1 MRTSPS
7 FSVLASCSAICAS
20 LAAGSAAQAQR
31 HSAPV
36 HVQAP
41 APGWGPGRRQG
52 PPQGGAVPSNAN
64 VQSGAM
70 YPGFTPNYNPRAAVL
85 SNANAQSGAMNP
97 GFTPNYNPG
106 SGAGIY
112 NANQNA
118 PMQFGNAMSS
128 GVGAFQGGGY
138 YQQPQQPY
146 FQQPQQGY
154 YQQPQQGYGQQPQ
167 QGYDQQ
173 PQQGYYQR
181 GYDQQPQQQASVTG
195 GGQRYQIPAGYE
207 AYGPGTTINYGG
219 ANYVV
224 GGDGTMAASAGGS
237 QGVFQPTAPQRYQIP
252 AGYEA
257 YGPGTTVNYGGAS
270 YVIGDDGTMT
280 PAAGGYQQQA
290 AVSQPTAPQ
299 RYQIPAGYE
308 AYGPGTIINYG
319 DANYVIGGDGTMSP
333 N

>member
-20 LAAGSAAQAQR
+20 LAGGSAAQAQR

-36 HVQAP
+36 YVQAP
-41 APGWGPGRRQG
+41 AQNRPAQPGWGQGRLAQPGWGSGRLSNTDRS
-52 PPQGGAVPSNAN
+52 AVLSNVNA
-64 VQSGAM
+64 QSGTM
-70 YPGFTPNYNPRAAVL
+70 NPGFTPNYNPHAAVL

-138 YQQPQQPY
+138 SQQPQQPY

-207 AYGPGTTINYGG
+207 AYGPGTTISYGG

-257 YGPGTTVNYGGAS
+257 YGPGT
-270 YVIGDDGTMT
+270 
-280 PAAGGYQQQA
+280 
-290 AVSQPTAPQ
+290 
-299 RYQIPAGYE
+299 
-308 AYGPGTIINYG
+308 IINYG
-319 DANYVIGGDGTMSP
+319 GANYVIGGDGTMSP